1 MGSSLVS
8 DKGNI
13 HPEVAECSL
22 REVLLRE
29 TLLLFSNR
37 CYTILVTD
45 KGEKR
50 RGWFVLVYKL
60 PAEPTRLRA
69 SVWRKL
75 KAAGAVY
82 LQNGVAALP
91 ADAAG
96 ERAMRGAAQEVRQ
109 LGGTAYLL
117 RGEAVG
123 DEAALVG
130 RLGRRAM
137 PSTQRS

>member
-1 MGSSLVS
+1 
-8 DKGNI
+8 
-13 HPEVAECSL
+13 L
-22 REVLLRE
+22 RS
-29 TLLLFSNR
+29 FSNH
-37 CYTILVTD
+37 CYTVFVTN
-45 KGEKR
+45 KGKEP

-75 KAAGAVY
+75 RAAGAVY

-96 ERAMRGAAQEVRQ
+96 ERAMRGAAQEVRHV
-109 LGGTAYLL
+109 GGTAHLM
-117 RGEAVG
+117 RGEAMG

-130 RLGRRAM
+130 AFG
-137 PSTQRS
+137 